1 MGSFVECLLL
11 TYKLLQSSPW
21 RIRLIFMYLSARET
35 RLLSKAFG
43 LLAEGLSAADVREQ
57 LGYCLMEILQA
68 DFFASFV
75 WDDSEAKFTEG
86 VSINMDPKNLGAYD
100 AYYQFHDPIT
110 FHLQRRRVPTLV
122 TQVMPQRELMQTEFF
137 NDFLARD
144 GLYWG
149 VNVYSYVDSRNIGD
163 LRIWRR
169 RGRANFDRHT
179 LDLLNL
185 IEPAFTK
192 ALRHNSAAIA
202 SGQQDSTYSSTL
214 SARERAVAQLVIEGL
229 TDKEI
234 ALRLAVELSTV
245 RTYLKRIFAK
255 LGLNRRSGMAAAL
268 GKAH

>member
-1 MGSFVECLLL
+1 
-11 TYKLLQSSPW
+11 
-21 RIRLIFMYLSARET
+21 MYLTARET

-57 LGYCLMEILQA
+57 VGYCLMEILQA

-86 VSINMDPKNLGAYD
+86 VSINMDPANLGAYD

-122 TQVMPQRELMQTEFF
+122 TQIMPQRELMQAEFF

-144 GLYWG
+144 GLHWG
-149 VNVYSYVDSRNIGD
+149 VNVYSYVDGRNIGD

-169 RGRANFDRHT
+169 RGKANFDR
-179 LDLLNL
+179 
-185 IEPAFTK
+185 
-192 ALRHNSAAIA
+192 
-202 SGQQDSTYSSTL
+202 SSL

-234 ALRLAVELSTV
+234 AIRLAVALSTV